1 MRQIGQVSERWAHL
15 ATQATWKSCPQARAA
30 TAVWASTS
38 SKQTAQTKLSS
49 ERRERREKM
58 CTRIGN
64 KEGNEEKFSKWMES
78 YQLDRYPGGR
88 DRRTKS
94 ELSCLLLSRFFWGGE
109 EGVASGLSPIF
120 RSSVSLSMFLSLYSR
135 STPRSPRTTSL
146 PQLSSFPSTNICS
159 GAISRMLSCPVSVSA
174 VCPIRCCRK
183 RRRICRRSH
192 NLNSSGLTSK

>member
-94 ELSCLLLSRFFWGGE
+94 ELSCLLLSRFFWGG
-109 EGVASGLSPIF
+109 GRGSCQ
-120 RSSVSLSMFLSLYSR
+120 RSVSNFSFLCLSVYVSLTLFTKY
-135 STPRSPRTTSL
+135 TTLTSNN
-146 PQLSSFPSTNICS
+146 FPSPALILPLHKHLLWCHFPN
-159 GAISRMLSCPVSVSA
+159 ALLSRF
-174 VCPIRCCRK
+174 
-183 RRRICRRSH
+183 RICCLPHS
-192 NLNSSGLTSK
+192 LLP